1 MDRLS
6 FQEDRSAGGGR
17 REGDTYSGE
26 DGDAAAALTQGEGR
40 EKREKREREER
51 REKREERREREDERK
66 TGTPREVTTED
77 EYEIQRRGSVTFER
91 EREGSR
97 KMF

>member
-40 EKREKREREER
+40 EKRERT
-51 REKREERREREDERK
+51 REERREREDERK

-77 EYEIQRRGSVTFER
+77 E
-91 EREGSR
+91 
-97 KMF
+97 

>member
-40 EKREKREREER
+40 EKREDER
-51 REKREERREREDERK
+51 REKRERTRGRPGRREK
-66 TGTPREVTTED
+66 
-77 EYEIQRRGSVTFER
+77 
-91 EREGSR
+91 
-97 KMF
+97 

>member
-40 EKREKREREER
+40 EKREDER
-51 REKREERREREDERK
+51 REKREERERTRGRPGRREK
-66 TGTPREVTTED
+66 
-77 EYEIQRRGSVTFER
+77 
-91 EREGSR
+91 
-97 KMF
+97 

>member
-40 EKREKREREER
+40 EKRERT
-51 REKREERREREDERK
+51 REERREREDERK

>member
-40 EKREKREREER
+40 EKREDERER
-51 REKREERREREDERK
+51 REKREERERTRGRPGRREK
-66 TGTPREVTTED
+66 
-77 EYEIQRRGSVTFER
+77 
-91 EREGSR
+91 
-97 KMF
+97 

>member
-51 REKREERREREDERK
+51 REKRERGREEDRDAERSDH
-66 TGTPREVTTED
+66 
-77 EYEIQRRGSVTFER
+77 RRR
-91 EREGSR
+91 I
-97 KMF
+97 